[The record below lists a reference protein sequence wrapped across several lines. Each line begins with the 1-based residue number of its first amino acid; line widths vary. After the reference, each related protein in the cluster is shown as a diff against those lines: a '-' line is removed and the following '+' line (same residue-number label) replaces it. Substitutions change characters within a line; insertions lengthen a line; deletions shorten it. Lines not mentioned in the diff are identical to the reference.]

1 LKSLIVQYTIDVL
14 PMFIYLFEG
23 IDLTECWMSLSMLL
37 IYIFMSLT
45 ITLRSSNSPLTL
57 KEINLLSSNSVLVLL
72 QHSIT
77 LRALY
82 NGMLNIIDYELLI
95 VINEPQRNLSVST
108 WEYESEPLN
117 YYSIIWNI
125 NNMKISINCMRIIVQ
140 GLCF

>member
-1 LKSLIVQYTIDVL
+1 
-14 PMFIYLFEG
+14 
-23 IDLTECWMSLSMLL
+23 MLL

-108 WEYESEPLN
+108 
-117 YYSIIWNI
+117 
-125 NNMKISINCMRIIVQ
+125 
-140 GLCF
+140 